1 MKNNNIM
8 IHIANRKM
16 QTPQAKKMG
25 LISAPKRT
33 YNNATFYIRGCVQ
46 QVSMKRGGKYVCCN
60 R

>member
-1 MKNNNIM
+1 MKNNNTM

-16 QTPQAKKMG
+16 QTNQAKKMG

-46 QVSMKRGGKYVCCN
+46 QFPMKRGVEYVYRN
-60 R
+60 K